1 MTDHKYYDPIRKM
14 TLNEIKH
21 IHLLFY
27 HYRSTEYIQDTKQDN
42 KLQQHA
48 YL

>member
-1 MTDHKYYDPIRKM
+1 MKQFRGKFESCVK
-14 TLNEIKH
+14 NSN
-21 IHLLFY
+21 Y

-42 KLQQHA
+42 KLHQHP